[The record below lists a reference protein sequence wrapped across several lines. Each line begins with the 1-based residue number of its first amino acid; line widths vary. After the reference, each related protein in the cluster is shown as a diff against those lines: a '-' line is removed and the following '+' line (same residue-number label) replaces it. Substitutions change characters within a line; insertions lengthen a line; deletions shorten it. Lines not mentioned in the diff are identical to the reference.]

1 MSTKLT
7 LHASIGRMRMIRDK
21 AGARGKIAW
30 RVFEHTPLGLLA
42 LKNNKNNYVNGFI
55 SKEVHDRIRQEILE
69 DSRFSK
75 IKQHGESCTH
85 KQLVSR
91 GLFNQL
97 RWMLGFNHN
106 IVTNQGDALIADN
119 MSETPAQT
127 KVDNTNGHI
136 TVGTGWT
143 GTTPKTNEAVNTPT
157 DSPEVMDAT
166 YPKQKGAFGA
176 ANDNI
181 TQYRATFEAGDL
193 NASGIDEA
201 GLGNHA
207 TEASGDNLAYGEIS
221 PAVNVTTADTLQ
233 VDWEITYTGA

>member
-1 MSTKLT
+1 
-7 LHASIGRMRMIRDK
+7 MIRDI
-21 AGARGKIAW
+21 AGVRGRISQ
-30 RVFEHTPLGLLA
+30 RGFEHTKIGLKLLEA
-42 LKNNKNNYVNGFI
+42 IGYEFDNAHI
-55 SKEVHDRIRQEILE
+55 SKAEHDSGVQGILNDRSLSRI
-69 DSRFSK
+69 K
-75 IKQHGESCTH
+75 TYGESCTH
-85 KQLVSR
+85 KQLVSK
-91 GLFNQL
+91 GFFNQL
-97 RWMLGFNHN
+97 GWMLGFHHN
-106 IVTNQGDALIADN
+106 IVTNQGDALVADN

-201 GLGNHA
+201 GLGNNA

-233 VDWEITYTGA
+233 VDWEITYVGA

>member
-1 MSTKLT
+1 MIKDI
-7 LHASIGRMRMIRDK
+7 AGMRGRIG
-21 AGARGKIAW
+21 W
-30 RVFEHTPLGLLA
+30 RVYEHTELGLLF
-42 LKNNKNNYVNGFI
+42 LKNLKKMFI
-55 SKEVHDRIRQEILE
+55 AGEITKEERDRRRELILN
-69 DSRFSK
+69 DPKYSR
-75 IKQHGESCTH
+75 IKLYGESCSS
-85 KQLVSR
+85 KQLVSK
-91 GLFNQL
+91 GFFNQL
-97 RWMLGFNHN
+97 AWMLGFRHN
-106 IVTNQGDALIADN
+106 IVTNQGDALVADN

-176 ANDNI
+176 ANDNV

-221 PAVNVTTADTLQ
+221 PSVNVTTADTLQ
-233 VDWEITYTGA
+233 VDWEITFLGA